1 MKIGLKVVVLISVLV
16 LLAPPCQSLGQEL
29 PRLADEWSTEAWLGI
44 SISDL
49 TKSKS
54 AELKLP
60 DENGVLVNRVEK
72 DSPAEKAGVQ
82 PGDVIVQ
89 FNGIKILA
97 VRQFTRMV
105 SELLP
110 DRTTNLVVW
119 RNAAQKTFP
128 VTLARRPKSEGIES
142 YSLDMEPLRKSL
154 EQMREGFHG
163 WDEGQGPMTFL
174 FQPSQGRLGID
185 LDSLT
190 PQLGEYFG
198 VKEGHGALIVS
209 VRKDSLADKAGLKA
223 GDVVISVD
231 SKEVTSP
238 AEVVRLVRAK
248 KEGDLEIKVLRER
261 QPKSFSVRLEKPEI
275 DSHSYR
281 YRKLIGPRNPSVA
294 SLII

>member
-1 MKIGLKVVVLISVLV
+1 MKSGLKVVVLIFVLL
-16 LLAPPCQSLGQEL
+16 LLAPACQSRGQEL
-29 PRLADEWSTEAWLGI
+29 PSLADEWSNEAWLGI

-49 TKSKS
+49 SKTKS

-72 DSPAEKAGVQ
+72 DSPAEKAGLQ

-97 VRQFTRMV
+97 ARQFTRMV

-119 RNAAQKTFP
+119 RNSAQKTFA
-128 VTLARRPKSEGIES
+128 VTLARRPKSEALEG
-142 YSLDMEPLRKSL
+142 YSLDMEPLRRGL
-154 EQMREGFHG
+154 EQMREGFHS
-163 WDEGQGPMTFL
+163 WDGGQGPMTFF

-190 PQLGEYFG
+190 PQLGDYFG

-209 VRKDSLADKAGLKA
+209 VRKDSLADKAALKA
-223 GDVVISVD
+223 GDVIITVD
-231 SKEVTSP
+231 SKEVASP
-238 AEVVRLVRAK
+238 AEVVRLVRAR

-261 QPKSFSVRLEKPEI
+261 QPKSFSVHLEKPET

-281 YRKLIGPRNPSVA
+281 YRRLTAPRDPSVA
-294 SLII
+294 GSII